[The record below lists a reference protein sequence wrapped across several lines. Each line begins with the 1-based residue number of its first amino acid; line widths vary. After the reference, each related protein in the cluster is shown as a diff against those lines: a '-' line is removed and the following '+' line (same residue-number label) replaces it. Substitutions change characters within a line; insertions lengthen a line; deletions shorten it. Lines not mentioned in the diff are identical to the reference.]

1 MDIRL
6 SAIRQ
11 ALVPF
16 AVIALAAACSSPA
29 AAPAPTTAPAAP
41 AATTAPAAAATSAP
55 AATKPAAPAATTAPA
70 TTAATTAPAAQ
81 SGTMETVH
89 YGIVGPSATIWP
101 VLAAESQ
108 GYFEKN
114 GVKLDMI
121 STGAS
126 AKVAQQ
132 MTAGSLDIGDS
143 GMPDFIR
150 AIEQGAP
157 MKIVASSV
165 AAPPYSLDAAANIK
179 TWQDLKG
186 KTVILGGTHDV
197 TVIFFNAMAEGNGL
211 KPGDFEYTYAGA
223 TGDRYA
229 ALKSGSVQAAILFP
243 PFNFRAQDEGYND
256 LGETTTYL
264 KDFPFTGFAVNTNW
278 ANSHK
283 TALTNFLKAQLQGV
297 AWLQDAKNKD
307 AAVKLLA
314 DKTNTT
320 PADGAKTYD
329 LFMKINAYKK
339 DGIITDQGM
348 QTVLN
353 ALADFGD
360 LPKPPPPPSKYM
372 DMQYVKA
379 ASSS

>member
-1 MDIRL
+1 MTVRV
-6 SAIRQ
+6 SALRR
-11 ALVPF
+11 ALAPL
-16 AVIALAAACSSPA
+16 AVVGLLAAACASPA
-29 AAPAPTTAPAAP
+29 AQAPAAAPTTAPAAAP
-41 AATTAPAAAATSAP
+41 TTAPAAKPTTAPAAAATTAPAAA
-55 AATKPAAPAATTAPA
+55 
-70 TTAATTAPAAQ
+70 TTAPAAQ
-81 SGTMETVH
+81 PAALEDVH

-114 GVKLDMI
+114 GVRLDMI

-165 AAPPYSLDAAANIK
+165 AAPPYSLDAASNIK

-243 PFNFRAQDEGYND
+243 PFNFRAEDEGYNH
-256 LGETTTYL
+256 LGDTTTYL

-283 TALTNFLKAQLQGV
+283 DALTHFLKAQLQGV
-297 AWLQDAKNKD
+297 AWLYDPKNKD

-320 PADGAKTYD
+320 PEDGAKTYD
-329 LFMKINAYKK
+329 LFFSQINAYKK

-379 ASSS
+379 AASS